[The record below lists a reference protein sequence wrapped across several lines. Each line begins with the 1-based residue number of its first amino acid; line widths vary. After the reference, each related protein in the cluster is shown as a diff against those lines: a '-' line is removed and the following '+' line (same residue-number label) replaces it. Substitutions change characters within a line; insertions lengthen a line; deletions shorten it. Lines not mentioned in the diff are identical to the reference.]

1 MLPKML
7 KNWLA
12 SLIWTFLISQ
22 YSIFMATRQLRFQS
36 LHSNHQQSHGCSP
49 LQGLVQGLSQSS
61 TDINRFYRDVH
72 HQNGWPRNNFSIQI
86 FQFYNFNYLS
96 SIYIY
101 SDSIKTTCIHSFKEP
116 PWCCC
121 RSTHLPSTLCFPFPA
136 SIKGWHFGKNSQL
149 TVMTTM
155 KLFGHRNPIV
165 ASQVFPLKQNGWKPK
180 NRGGPPKSSI
190 LIGLEPLFSP
200 SILGDFPTI
209 FGLTPKSLVTCPS
222 WCHRFSFFHPM
233 MPPSPLAKVSSFATP
248 NQRRKPWFRESLL
261 TMFPNKLQL
270 KNWLSH

>member
-101 SDSIKTTCIHSFKEP
+101 IPIPLKPHVSIASKSLHDAVVGQRICHQPYAFHFLLPSKVGTSVKIHS
-116 PWCCC
+116 
-121 RSTHLPSTLCFPFPA
+121 
-136 SIKGWHFGKNSQL
+136 SQ
-149 TVMTTM
+149 
-155 KLFGHRNPIV
+155 
-165 ASQVFPLKQNGWKPK
+165 S
-180 NRGGPPKSSI
+180 
-190 LIGLEPLFSP
+190 
-200 SILGDFPTI
+200 
-209 FGLTPKSLVTCPS
+209 
-222 WCHRFSFFHPM
+222 
-233 MPPSPLAKVSSFATP
+233 
-248 NQRRKPWFRESLL
+248 
-261 TMFPNKLQL
+261 
-270 KNWLSH
+270 